1 MRKVLIVEDD
11 SNISKALEI
20 RIKANGFLVSKAS
33 DAVFAMSEIVNRTPD
48 VVVLDINLPGGSGLT
63 VAERM
68 RDNPLTA
75 NVPVIFI
82 TASKKSGL
90 RQEAGNLNA
99 AAFLEK
105 PFSSTDL
112 MEAIVKATGQRQAA

>member
-1 MRKVLIVEDD
+1 MKKVLIVEDD

-20 RIKANGFLVSKAS
+20 RIKANGYLVSKAS

-68 RDNPLTA
+68 LGNDITA
-75 NVPVIFI
+75 GVPIIFI

-90 RQEAGNLNA
+90 RQEAENLNA
-99 AAFLEK
+99 IAFLEK
-105 PFSSTDL
+105 PFSSVDL
-112 MEAIVKATGQRQAA
+112 LEAISKATDKDQAA